1 MVTDGCWVPVAR
13 RRVVARLGDLWQPG
27 AGASRGRVKTVGSRH
42 DSSSRAYRVG
52 GVRLLGVGSLF
63 RRQLARSD
71 GCCPGR
77 HQLHRVRRRA
87 ARGSLCA
94 AGSTD
99 PSRTR
104 RLLGPCAQGIKD
116 ANLPSAGRVI
126 SVDVYGQDAMVRLEH
141 DTLFLA
147 RFGSGWRVTAAG
159 CTPQE
164 QDRPFSCELK
174 GA

>member
-1 MVTDGCWVPVAR
+1 MTRLRVPTVMAVCACWAL
-13 RRVVARLGDLWQPG
+13 AACSG
-27 AGASRGRVKTVGSRH
+27 
-42 DSSSRAYRVG
+42 DSSPA
-52 GVRLLGVGSLF
+52 
-63 RRQLARSD
+63 ATD
-71 GCCPGR
+71 AA
-77 HQLHRVRRRA
+77 RA
-87 ARGSLCA
+87 ATSFTASVDAQPEAACA
-94 AGSTD
+94 LLA
-99 PSRTR
+99 PQTR
-104 RLLGPCAQGIKD
+104 QELENSSGPCAQGIKD